1 MPSPFRFFM
10 VSMLISVP
18 ALIFSQDVEQVIKS
32 PALVTSGGFNMSH
45 IFNYSPDSL
54 ARYEP
59 YSYYLSGNVNSTL
72 FGVVNLPFSFAYTN
86 NQVTGN
92 LPQPFNRFSL
102 SPSYRWITTH
112 MGYGSMS
119 FSPYTLAGHEFYGGG
134 VELKPD
140 NGFRFAAMHGRLRKA
155 VPQDS
160 LAIEPMFRRM
170 GSGISAGYEGSNVD
184 VMFSLFKAKDEVNS
198 ISQFEPTEG
207 EWLKPADNLA
217 GSIRMNIRMANGF
230 LWMGEFGAS
239 AINHDISSTEAS
251 KSGNSLFNSRG
262 DVTVHHAFKTS
273 VAQTTSL
280 GRIGASYERV
290 EPNYRTFGG
299 YYFVNDFEN
308 ITANLGTVLFKTVNF
323 GMDIGFQRDNIENQ
337 KTTTAKRAIYSGNVA
352 APVNNRLSLALAM
365 SNVQSFVHIKD
376 IYDEVTRTNQY
387 QNLDTLNFTRL
398 DMASS
403 INANYVLLANEKLRQ
418 NINAGFSYQE
428 ASQQQ
433 DDDKRYIG
441 SRIYNSM
448 LSYMFSLTPSRFT
461 VSATVNHNQ
470 NAVPEITMHV
480 LSTNVTVQKIFPQ
493 HIRAAFAG
501 TLSNSFSQQGK
512 IANIVNL
519 RVTGGYSL
527 IKRHNFNLSLAM
539 INNQAQRGHTTHY
552 SANFSYSYI
561 FNMQIFRKDGDFKF
575 DKNF

>member
-1 MPSPFRFFM
+1 MPSPLRIFI
-10 VSMLISVP
+10 VSMLFSVP
-18 ALIFSQDVEQVIKS
+18 ALIFSQDVEHVIKS
-32 PALVTSGGFNMSH
+32 PSLVTSGGLNMSH
-45 IFNYSPDSL
+45 IFNHSPDSL
-54 ARYEP
+54 ARFEP
-59 YSYYLSGNVNSTL
+59 FSYYLSGNMNSTL

-86 NQVTGN
+86 NQISGN

-119 FSPYTLAGHEFYGGG
+119 FSPYTLTGHEFFGGG
-134 VELKPD
+134 VELKPE

-155 VPQDS
+155 VPRDS
-160 LAIEPMFRRM
+160 LAIEPMYRRR
-170 GSGISAGYEGSNVD
+170 GTGVLAGYEGSNVD
-184 VMFSLFKAKDEVNS
+184 VILSVFKAKDDVNS
-198 ISQFEPTEG
+198 MLQGEPDEG
-207 EWLKPADNLA
+207 ELVKPGDNLA
-217 GSIRMNIRMANGF
+217 GSMRVNIRMANGF
-230 LWMGEFGAS
+230 SWMGEYGAS
-239 AINHDISSTEAS
+239 AMNHDISRPEVAE
-251 KSGNSLFNSRG
+251 SGNSFFNSHG

-273 VAQTTSL
+273 VAQSTSL
-280 GRIGASYERV
+280 GRVGASYERV
-290 EPNYRTFGG
+290 QPNYRTFGG

-308 ITANLGTVLFKTVNF
+308 ITANLSTVLFKAVNF

-337 KTTTAKRAIYSGNVA
+337 KTSTAKRAIYSGNVS

-365 SNVQSFVHIKD
+365 SNVQSFVHIRD

-403 INANYVLLANEKLRQ
+403 INANYVLLANEKIRQ

-433 DDDKRYIG
+433 DDDKRYVG

-461 VSATVNHNQ
+461 VSATINHNQ
-470 NAVPEITMHV
+470 NTIPEITMHV
-480 LSTNVTVQKIFPQ
+480 LSTNVSVQKIFPQ
-493 HIRAAFAG
+493 QIRAAFAG
-501 TLSNSFSQQGK
+501 TLSNSFNQDGK

-552 SANFSYSYI
+552 SANFSYSYV
-561 FNMQIFRKDGDFKF
+561 FNMQMLRKDGRLKF
-575 DKNF
+575 DSDF